1 MGIMVVHLYGK
12 KIFDKFIYRKQ
23 DTQAWKKADQW
34 VANPVSNVQSPCF
47 TSKDWIVRWGYF

>member
-1 MGIMVVHLYGK
+1 MVVHLYGK

-47 TSKDWIVRWGYF
+47 TSKDWIVRWGCF